1 MSSYNKTNLVNNTNY
16 SEPEIN
22 NSHKNHKK
30 KQEDKFL
37 ATINKYINEIDQ
49 KVSENNSSTIRF
61 KTIKN
66 TKLNEN
72 HPSVIKTNLE
82 EQINFF
88 QQLIN
93 TSEGKKKLMALQK
106 YSYGYDGII
115 NIFLRSKV
123 KKSTE
128 FTTLINY
135 LRKHEKKEISG
146 KLTGYTNGE
155 FKNLILDL
163 VENID
168 EAFKNVPPLSKP
180 IRVYRGQDT
189 DTFIGEE
196 LIFDSYMSTTH
207 DLNTAYIYI
216 GNECCIY
223 VLDIQPNVKVLPIKY
238 ISRFLDE
245 EELLIE
251 RNCNI
256 VIDSV
261 NYLIRS
267 TGEIVSEKPTVNS
280 IKIKNCKVYPPPRN

>member
-1 MSSYNKTNLVNNTNY
+1 MSSYNKGNLVKNTNY
-16 SEPEIN
+16 SEPQI
-22 NSHKNHKK
+22 KNTDKK
-30 KQEDKFL
+30 YKEKEEDKFL

-49 KVSENNSSTIRF
+49 EVSKNNSSTIRF

-66 TKLNEN
+66 TKLTEN

-82 EQINFF
+82 KQIEFF
-88 QQLIN
+88 KGLIN
-93 TSEGKKKLMALQK
+93 TPEGKKQLMALRR
-106 YSYGYDGII
+106 YSFGYDGII

-123 KKSTE
+123 KDSTE
-128 FTTLINY
+128 FTKLIND
-135 LRKHEKKEISG
+135 LRKHEKQDIRG
-146 KLTGYTNGE
+146 KLIGYSNGG

-168 EAFKNVPPLSKP
+168 EAFKNVPQLSKP

-189 DTFIGEE
+189 DTFIGKE

-207 DLNTAYIYI
+207 DLNTAFIYI
-216 GNECCIY
+216 DNECCIY
-223 VLDIQPNVKVLPIKY
+223 VLDIQPGVKVLPIKY

-261 NYLIRS
+261 KYLITS

-280 IKIKNCKVYPPPRN
+280 IQIKYCKVYPPPRN